1 MYRAIAK
8 NKRNTVFIILL
19 FLLIIGGLGALAAYV
34 YRSPSIAITV
44 IVIAVGYATIQ
55 YFAASRLAI
64 SISGGQEIQKI
75 DNPRLYRIVE
85 NLSIT
90 DGLPMP
96 RVYIINDP
104 APNAFATGR
113 DPEHAFVAATTG
125 LLDLLDDSE
134 LEGVMAH
141 EMGHVQN
148 YDTRVSMIVF
158 GLVVAIGFIA
168 DLFLRFAFFGGGRSN
183 DRNGGGGGGNPIVIV
198 FGIAA
203 MIVAPL
209 VAAGVQASISRQR
222 EYLADATSAL
232 TTRNPDALASAL
244 EKLGQYGRPMQ
255 KQNSSMAHLWIS
267 DPTKPGFMSRLL
279 STHPPIED
287 RVARLH
293 KIGGEF

>member
-8 NKRNTVFIILL
+8 NKRNTVIIILL
-19 FLLIIGGLGALAAYV
+19 FLVIIGGLGVLAGYV
-34 YRSPSIAITV
+34 YCWSISWVVISIAV
-44 IVIAVGYATIQ
+44 AYAAIQ

-64 SISGGQEIQKI
+64 SISGGQEIAKS

-113 DPEHAFVAATTG
+113 DPNHAYVAATTG
-125 LLDLLDDSE
+125 LLDIMDDSE

-168 DLFLRFAFFGGGRSN
+168 DLFLRFAFFGGGRDN

-203 MIVAPL
+203 MVVAPL
-209 VAAGVQASISRQR
+209 VAAGVQAAISRQR
-222 EYLADATSAL
+222 EYLADATSAM

-244 EKLGQYGRPMQ
+244 EKLSQYGRPMQ

-267 DPTKPGFMSRLL
+267 DPTKPGFMSKLF

>member
-8 NKRNTVFIILL
+8 NKRNTVVIILL
-19 FLLIIGGLGALAAYV
+19 FLVIIGGLGALAGYV
-34 YRSPSIAITV
+34 YQSWTISITV
-44 IVIAVGYATIQ
+44 LVIAVGYATIQ
-55 YFAASRLAI
+55 YFAASRLAV
-64 SISGGQEIQKI
+64 SISGGREIQKA

-96 RVYIINDP
+96 KVYIINDP

-113 DPEHAFVAATTG
+113 DPQHAFVAATTG
-125 LLDLLDDSE
+125 LLDIMEDSE

-168 DLFLRFAFFGGGRSN
+168 DLFLRFALFGGRGN
-183 DRNGGGGGGNPIVIV
+183 DRNGGGGGNPIVIV
-198 FGIAA
+198 FGLVA

-209 VAAGVQASISRQR
+209 VAAGVQAAISRQR
-222 EYLADATSAL
+222 EYLADATSAM

-244 EKLGQYGRPMQ
+244 EKLAQYGRPMQ
-255 KQNSSMAHLWIS
+255 RQNSSMSHLWIS
-267 DPTKPGFMSRLL
+267 DPTRPGFMSKLF
-279 STHPPIED
+279 STHPPIAD
-287 RVARLH
+287 RVARLQ
-293 KIGGEF
+293 KIGGGF

>member
-34 YRSPSIAITV
+34 YNSPSIAVTV

-64 SISGGQEIQKI
+64 SISGGQEIQKA

-96 RVYIINDP
+96 KVYVINDP

-113 DPEHAFVAATTG
+113 DPQHAYVAATTG
-125 LLDLLDDSE
+125 LLDLMDDSE

-168 DLFLRFAFFGGGRSN
+168 DLFLRFAFFGGGRDN

-203 MIVAPL
+203 MIIAPL

-244 EKLGQYGRPMQ
+244 QKLGQYGRPMQ

-267 DPTKPGFMSRLL
+267 DPTKPGFMSRLF